1 MLIFHTKLTPGRRNR
16 SASATRSAA
25 WSALALDARPSTS
38 VRSSPSPSAQRGGSR
53 GATAWPGRP
62 ERWGVWGAISGPP
75 MRMKLHM
82 PQRLDDIQARGAP
95 GGIERGQRGRDD
107 RELER
112 LRQHGGDD
120 ENLDHEAA
128 RGARRRR
135 QLDPD
140 GGDGLGQRHTEHD
153 AGDSAQ
159 HAEHEALQHEH
170 RHHAAP
176 PRAERHDGADLPG
189 ALEDGHGH
197 GVGDA
202 EHDHDGDDQREHRE
216 DAAEE
221 LAHLV
226 VAQRQVLPRLDLEV
240 EAPVADQPLEALAD
254 GGGVVR
260 RVQEQ
265 HDRLHLAA
273 LEVEDALG
281 LGQADPEEAIV
292 VRLLARLPHAPHLD
306 GQRVDRARLGG
317 GEQGEVV
324 ARLHAEGP
332 GEPDA
337 EGDAARIARRQLLAV
352 DDHRQRR
359 EIHLALGYDAG
370 ADERRRGVAGG
381 DESGEA
387 EARGDHLDVLDPPQL
402 VAQRRV
408 VGDQVV
414 ERREV
419 ALFGVAPALD
429 LDVADLAADGGLAN
443 AVIDGVHE
451 AAEHDDGGGPEAHRG
466 QRDQRAA
473 PVAED
478 VAESQFR
485 VERHGYRLLNS
496 LSIAAAS
503 GAAGYRAFA
512 FSQAARAA
520 AGWPDF
526 L

>member
-1 MLIFHTKLTPGRRNR
+1 MKPRVEPGGGG
-16 SASATRSAA
+16 SWIPTAEMALASAT
-25 WSALALDARPSTS
+25 PSTTPATAPS
-38 VRSSPSPSAQRGGSR
+38 TPSTKPSSTNIDTTPRRRVPSAMTVPISRVRSKMAMVMVLVMPN
-53 GATAWPGRP
+53 TTMM
-62 ERWGVWGAISGPP
+62 ETIS
-75 MRMKLHM
+75 
-82 PQRLDDIQARGAP
+82 
-95 GGIERGQRGRDD
+95 
-107 RELER
+107 
-112 LRQHGGDD
+112 
-120 ENLDHEAA
+120 
-128 RGARRRR
+128 
-135 QLDPD
+135 
-140 GGDGLGQRHTEHD
+140 
-153 AGDSAQ
+153 
-159 HAEHEALQHEH
+159 
-170 RHHAAP
+170 
-176 PRAERHDGADLPG
+176 
-189 ALEDGHGH
+189 
-197 GVGDA
+197 
-202 EHDHDGDDQREHRE
+202 EHRE

-265 HDRLHLAA
+265 RDRLHLAG

-292 VRLLARLPHAPHLD
+292 VRLLARLPDAPHLD

-337 EGDAARIARRQLLAV
+337 EGDAARIARRQVLAV
-352 DDHRQRR
+352 DDYRQRR

-381 DESGEA
+381 DEPGEA

-419 ALFGVAPALD
+419 ALLGVAPAID

-478 VAESQFR
+478 VAESQLR
-485 VERHGYRLLNS
+485 IERHGYRLLNS

-503 GAAGYRAFA
+503 GAAG
-512 FSQAARAA
+512 
-520 AGWPDF
+520 
-526 L
+526 